1 MTHLEHA
8 IERSVLCLRLQA
20 SIARSETYPL
30 TAAVMF
36 SVFMDSAHR
45 SERALIAL
53 EARRARAAQRAVDT
67 YLETLALSLVD

>member
-8 IERSVLCLRLQA
+8 IESSVLCLRLQA

-30 TAAVMF
+30 TAAAMF
-36 SVFMDSAHR
+36 RAFMGSAYR

-53 EARRARAAQRAVDT
+53 EARRARTAQRAVDT
-67 YLETLALSLVD
+67 YLETLALALAP